1 MFTLW
6 YLFRVYYFNVYIPR
20 KNFMKERRNAC
31 FGVAQVKGNSWNVF
45 LFQEYLI
52 LLSQNM
58 KKNVMNIILKWVF
71 F

>member
-45 LFQEYLI
+45 FHPVPGVFDSSFSKYEEKCNEYYT
-52 LLSQNM
+52 
-58 KKNVMNIILKWVF
+58 
-71 F
+71 

>member
-1 MFTLW
+1 
-6 YLFRVYYFNVYIPR
+6 
-20 KNFMKERRNAC
+20 MKERRNAC